1 MVVRR
6 HKKGLVL
13 TLDYACRSSTEKPM
27 ICHAGLSFKQHVW
40 VATVIMYQIL
50 SIWALLA
57 DSLDW
62 CHRDA
67 ANICLLVIGVTNIAL
82 ATVGVVY
89 VTDILA
95 QGPAGFDIVQILGP
109 YMTQANAISGQF
121 LGNILPSCSCFYCVT
136 APNVNY
142 CVQTCRKLLLH
153 KTVAA
158 SLSAISFS
166 KLVELR
172 ICQ

>member
-27 ICHAGLSFKQHVW
+27 ICHAGLSFKQRDW

-50 SIWALLA
+50 SIWALIA

-62 CHRDA
+62 RHHDA
-67 ANICLLVIGVTNIAL
+67 AHICLLVIGVTNIAL

-95 QGPAGFDIVQILGP
+95 QRPAGFDIVQILGMLCSP
-109 YMTQANAISGQF
+109 YVMQPALKAVDNGINWLRQVKDYI
-121 LGNILPSCSCFYCVT
+121 LNI
-136 APNVNY
+136 
-142 CVQTCRKLLLH
+142 H
-153 KTVAA
+153 
-158 SLSAISFS
+158 
-166 KLVELR
+166 
-172 ICQ
+172 

>member
-27 ICHAGLSFKQHVW
+27 ICHAGLSFKQHAW
-40 VATVIMYQIL
+40 VATVIMYQML

-62 CHRDA
+62 RHYDA
-67 ANICLLVIGVTNIAL
+67 AHISLLVIGVTNIAL

-89 VTDILA
+89 VSDILA
-95 QGPAGFDIVQILGP
+95 QRPAGFDIVQILGVLCSQYVMQP
-109 YMTQANAISGQF
+109 ALKAVDNGINWLRQLKDYI
-121 LGNILPSCSCFYCVT
+121 LNI
-136 APNVNY
+136 
-142 CVQTCRKLLLH
+142 H
-153 KTVAA
+153 
-158 SLSAISFS
+158 
-166 KLVELR
+166 
-172 ICQ
+172 

>member
-62 CHRDA
+62 RHHDA

-95 QGPAGFDIVQILGP
+95 QRPAGFDIVQILGMLCSEYVMQP
-109 YMTQANAISGQF
+109 ALKAVDNGINWLRQLKDHI
-121 LGNILPSCSCFYCVT
+121 LNI
-136 APNVNY
+136 
-142 CVQTCRKLLLH
+142 H
-153 KTVAA
+153 
-158 SLSAISFS
+158 
-166 KLVELR
+166 
-172 ICQ
+172 